1 MGHVGTLRRAD
12 LHDVEALVRLRA
24 LMLEA
29 MGGDLS
35 TPGWHDACRA
45 ALVRRLA
52 EPDRFAAFVVAVDG
66 VPVSGGVGWLEEHL
80 PSPNQLDGRRGHVAS
95 MSTDPAH
102 RRRGHG
108 RAVLQALLD
117 WFADLQVVRI
127 DLRAT
132 PDGQPLYA
140 SAGFRVLAG
149 PTMAWT
155 ASHVRPGLGF
165 REPLSPR

>member
-1 MGHVGTLRRAD
+1 MGTLRRAD
-12 LHDVEALVRLRA
+12 ARDVDALVRLRA
-24 LMLEA
+24 MMLEA
-29 MGGDLS
+29 MGDDLS
-35 TPGWHDACRA
+35 TPGWEDACRQ

-52 EPDRFAAFVVAVDG
+52 EPGRFAAFVVDVDG
-66 VPVSGGVGWLEEHL
+66 AAVSGGVGWLEEHL
-80 PSPNQLDGRRGHVAS
+80 PSPNQVDGRRGHIAS

-102 RRRGHG
+102 RSRGHG
-108 RAVLQALLD
+108 RAVLQGLLG

-132 PDGQPLYA
+132 PAGQQLYV

-155 ASHVRPGLGF
+155 APHVRPGLGF
-165 REPLSPR
+165 REPLSRP

>member
-1 MGHVGTLRRAD
+1 MGTLRRAD
-12 LHDVEALVRLRA
+12 VRDVDALVRLRA
-24 LMLEA
+24 LMLA
-29 MGGDLS
+29 ALGDDLS
-35 TPGWHDACRA
+35 TPGWEESCRA

-52 EPDRFAAFVVAVDG
+52 EPDRFAAFVVDVDG
-66 VPVSGGVGWLEEHL
+66 LPVAAGVGWLEEHL
-80 PSPNQLDGRRGHVAS
+80 PSPNQVDGRRGHIAS

-108 RAVLQALLD
+108 RAVLQGLLG
-117 WFADLQVVRI
+117 WFADLQVARI

-132 PDGQPLYA
+132 AEGEPLYR

-155 ASHVRPGLGF
+155 APHVRPGLGY
-165 REPLSPR
+165 R

>member
-1 MGHVGTLRRAD
+1 VGTLRRAD
-12 LHDVEALVRLRA
+12 VRDVDALVRLRG
-24 LMLEA
+24 LMLQA
-29 MGGDLS
+29 MGDDLS
-35 TPGWHDACRA
+35 TPGWEDACRQ

-52 EPDRFAAFVVAVDG
+52 EPDRFVAFVVDVDG
-66 VPVSGGVGWLEEHL
+66 APISAGVGWLEEHL

-108 RAVLQALLD
+108 RAVLQALLG
-117 WFADLQVVRI
+117 WFGELQVGRI

-132 PDGQPLYA
+132 PDGQPLYL

-149 PTMAWT
+149 TTMAWT
-155 ASHVRPGLGF
+155 APHVRPGLGF
-165 REPLSPR
+165 R